1 MNKKIFKYFSSPH
14 IKLSKFVKIIFLA
27 LVLSC
32 NSFSFLSYAAN
43 DSSNDAIFKAKEL
56 QLDGTRMQLQ
66 GNIDGA
72 IKKYKESL
80 ALQPNNNLESLLEKL
95 EKQNS
100 KVDDGSSETQGAVTT
115 VEPVGRVEE
124 PAKPTAQPA
133 APVTPVV
140 DRQGPP
146 DQQAPPAHAETKD
159 KVSDPIVAGER
170 QSTDPLP
177 VEQPPAPVQ
186 DQPAPVLPLQDKPA
200 TDEQV
205 AERPDKTDPL
215 PAVEPPATVQ
225 DLSAPVLPPQD
236 KPATDQQVAERPD
249 KTDPLPAV
257 EPPAPVQDQPA
268 LVFPPQ
274 DRPVA
279 DQQVAGRPDG
289 QKEESAPPSTAT
301 HEIAPQIA
309 EKQHP
314 DAKTEA
320 VSEPAKP
327 VNQQAVPPQSP
338 QNQVSPTPTPLSQ
351 APDTEPK
358 AHVPADSAPSK
369 APEAHGTASGST
381 APIAAPDP
389 PAQQPV
395 QMEMPQPVP
404 QPSPVPTKRTNDR
417 AEVPASPAGPD
428 RVEQPVPAPSGG
440 AGQAVPAEEVQ
451 VEQRAE
457 TAQKTED
464 LPVGGKEKRANAE

>member
-225 DLSAPVLPPQD
+225 D
-236 KPATDQQVAERPD
+236 
-249 KTDPLPAV
+249 
-257 EPPAPVQDQPA
+257 QPA

>member
-215 PAVEPPATVQ
+215 PAVEPPA
-225 DLSAPVLPPQD
+225 
-236 KPATDQQVAERPD
+236 
-249 KTDPLPAV
+249 
-257 EPPAPVQDQPA
+257 PVQDQPA

-369 APEAHGTASGST
+369 APDAHGTASGST